1 MTNFDQRNQNVATQY
16 NAETIHFH
24 PSISPEVIEDLRK
37 TLHVK
42 DKVINRLLQT
52 LDENEVALEDR
63 ESKLRELAQKYKE
76 IETRLTRRD
85 ETDLLAEKAKERL
98 DEGDLEG
105 AETFLLQSLQQN
117 LKATIERKKAA
128 AGDAFELANIKE
140 LQLDYPGALL
150 FYEQAVDLAPTESD
164 CLNRLGLLLYTLGDY
179 DQAIDIHTKSLNI
192 NVKVLGTQH
201 PQVATDYNNLG
212 LAWHEKGYYDKAIDF
227 YTRSL
232 KITVKVLGEQN
243 PLVATDYNNL
253 GFAWHEKGDY
263 DQAIDFHNKS
273 LEVNVKALGKQ
284 HPLVATNYNNLG
296 LAWHEKGDYDQAID
310 FHNKSLEINVKALG
324 KQHPS
329 VATNY
334 NNLGLAWDEKGDY
347 RQAIEFSS
355 KALNIFENRLGKNHP
370 KARTVRQNLEA
381 FRRK

>member
-212 LAWHEKGYYDKAIDF
+212 LAWHEKG
-227 YTRSL
+227 
-232 KITVKVLGEQN
+232 
-243 PLVATDYNNL
+243 
-253 GFAWHEKGDY
+253 
-263 DQAIDFHNKS
+263 
-273 LEVNVKALGKQ
+273 
-284 HPLVATNYNNLG
+284 
-296 LAWHEKGDYDQAID
+296 DYDQAID